1 LRRRAFAVYFNVS
14 AMSISCMCLQEFYRR
29 PAHEVYAYRAHAELI
44 PSSPQWHRA
53 QDADRCWRYMH
64 SVDLSSSLNNNTV
77 NKQPTPHKP
86 CLQHAKRTPPTI
98 PSRTHPYGIPPLR
111 RRTFAPPLLRLHLI
125 TPSAQTQAQ
134 PHHDPVN
141 NKQISSRLHYRA
153 SPRVDAQRLRSRKT
167 SWPMK

>member
-1 LRRRAFAVYFNVS
+1 VTNTAS
-14 AMSISCMCLQEFYRR
+14 SCMCLQEFYRR
-29 PAHEVYAYRAHAELI
+29 PAHEVHPYRAHAELI
-44 PSSPQWHRA
+44 PSSSQWHRA
-53 QDADRCWRYMH
+53 QDADWCWR
-64 SVDLSSSLNNNTV
+64 VDLSSSLNNNTV

-134 PHHDPVN
+134 PHLGPAN

-153 SPRVDAQRLRSRKT
+153 SLRVGAQRLRSRK
-167 SWPMK
+167 MF